1 MSNPPCFLCVLQ
13 KRFKITEASF
23 NNQPLLSLTV
33 SRVQKLRARCAFIT
47 RFSDY
52 FYNSLELKFAP
63 KSNNEFVGHPP
74 LTLTPRKLLAV
85 KPKLISQHC
94 SFICFYMQPKSSSV
108 DSSCNS
114 VFRSTPGLLQE
125 ALYQSRTTGS

>member
-85 KPKLISQHC
+85 KPKLISQ
-94 SFICFYMQPKSSSV
+94 PKSSSV